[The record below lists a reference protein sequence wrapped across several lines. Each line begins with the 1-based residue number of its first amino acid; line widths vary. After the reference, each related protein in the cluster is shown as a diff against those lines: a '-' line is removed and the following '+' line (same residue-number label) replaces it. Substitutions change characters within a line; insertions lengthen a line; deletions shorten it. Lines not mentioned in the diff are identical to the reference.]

1 MLRENRMKTFLKAV
15 SFIGLALTIVP
26 AFLVYH
32 NTITWDSHALL
43 MLVGT
48 VLWFLTAPF
57 WMRGAGVAKSK

>member
-1 MLRENRMKTFLKAV
+1 MLRKNRMKTFLKAA

-32 NTITWDSHALL
+32 DTLTWDSHALL

-57 WMRGAGVAKSK
+57 WMRGAGGSE